1 MTTLSSV
8 RGTYDLTEKPSPF
21 GHALKKFFALDP
33 DYVNLNNGSYGSVPW
48 PVLHKTIEEQ
58 IEVERN
64 PDRFHRLSMRPLLRQ
79 AREFLAPLVG
89 AELDE
94 IVLVPNV
101 MAAINDVL
109 RNFDW
114 QKGDVIIKATTTY
127 ENVLKGI
134 QYLADRPEHVRP
146 HVETIELTFPT
157 THSHIL
163 DTFRARVKE
172 IKALHAA
179 RGSQFTHVPSV
190 RRSPERD
197 SGNKVVAVID
207 AISSNPGVRMPWKEM
222 VRICR
227 EEGAWSLVDAAHSL
241 GQELDIDL
249 SEARPDFWVSNCH
262 KWLYAKR
269 GCAILYVPKQNQ
281 YIIKSAIPTPSTYVS
296 PSSPEAKE
304 LGTNFVLQ
312 HEWTG
317 AIDVSPY
324 LSIAPALAFRGWL
337 GGEHA
342 INNYCHALALA
353 GGRRLAAQLGTRV
366 MDDELVL
373 NTVDVQLSLPV
384 ERAPGEIYSRALN
397 RRIHPAFQEKVLRFN
412 VYAAHYFHAG
422 AWWTRCSAQVFNE
435 LEDFDRVGEAFIIAC
450 QEVEGEFLGE
460 HA

>member
-1 MTTLSSV
+1 MSTLSSAQ
-8 RGTYDLTEKPSPF
+8 GAYDPTEKPPPF
-21 GHALKKFFALDP
+21 GHVLKKYFALDP

-48 PVLHKTIEEQ
+48 SVLHVAIKEQ

-64 PDRFHRLSMRPLLRQ
+64 PDRFHRLNMRPLLRQ
-79 AREFLAPLVG
+79 ARELLAPLVG
-89 AELDE
+89 AELEE

-134 QYLADRPEHVRP
+134 HYLADRPEHIRP
-146 HVETIELTFPT
+146 HVETIELEFPT
-157 THSHIL
+157 THAQIL
-163 DTFRARVKE
+163 DTFRARAKE
-172 IKALHAA
+172 IKAAHAA
-179 RGSQFTHVPSV
+179 RGTQFTHIPSG
-190 RRSPERD
+190 ERQPQHD
-197 SGNKVVAVID
+197 GGNRMVAVID

-227 EEGAWSLVDAAHSL
+227 EEGIWSVVDAAHSL
-241 GQELDIDL
+241 GQEPDIDL

-269 GCAILYVPKQNQ
+269 GCAVLYVPKENQ

-304 LGTNFVLQ
+304 VGTNFVLQ

-317 AIDVSPY
+317 AMDVSPY
-324 LSIAPALAFRGWL
+324 LSVPPALAFRGWL
-337 GGEHA
+337 GGERA
-342 INNYCHALALA
+342 INDYCHALALA

-373 NTVDVQLSLPV
+373 NMVDVQLPLPV
-384 ERAPGEIYSRALN
+384 ERVPGEVYSRGLN
-397 RRIHPAFQEKVLRFN
+397 RKIHLAFQEKVLRFN

-450 QEVEGEFLGE
+450 KEVEAEFLGQK
-460 HA
+460 A